1 MAENLTKDKIE
12 EIKILM
18 TIEKR
23 GTSFFVELKG
33 GQTITG
39 KNFFYIADQIKQR
52 FQLEVTALQL
62 QTILDKDK
70 S

>member
-1 MAENLTKDKIE
+1 MPFL
-12 EIKILM
+12 L
-18 TIEKR
+18 TIEQIKMLVTIEQR
-23 GTSFFVELKG
+23 GSTFYVELKG

>member
-1 MAENLTKDKIE
+1 MPFRLTIE

-23 GTSFFVELKG
+23 GTSFCVELRG
-33 GQTITG
+33 GQTIIG

-62 QTILDKDK
+62 QKILDNNK